1 MKIQFVPYEDGTKQ
15 IAVKGVTNLLAL
27 DFVKPKP
34 IGQILP
40 DWFKHLP
47 AFKDR
52 PLTPGEETAKAC
64 RPLHEY
70 LHYGY
75 MLPLWADYIF
85 EKDKSG
91 QNIVAISKTSYGEHP
106 SGQTG
111 YVLEDTD
118 KFQGL
123 AVKFINPWIIK
134 TPPGYSCLFMA
145 PFYNFEERFTIA
157 PAIVNTDLYEGQIHF
172 PAFVNKDIKVPFV
185 LEMGYPLVHI
195 FPFKRDNWE
204 SKITEFKDLVKTK
217 AFKGFQYIMQNKW
230 FWQYKKFAGASNKF
244 K

>member
-1 MKIQFVPYEDGTKQ
+1 MKIQFIPYEDGSKQ
-15 IAVKGVTNLLAL
+15 KAVEGAENILNL
-27 DFVKPKP
+27 DFAKPKP
-34 IGQILP
+34 IGQVLP
-40 DWFKHLP
+40 DWYKHLS
-47 AFKDR
+47 AFIDR
-52 PLTPGEETAKAC
+52 PLTPGAGTAKAC

-75 MLPLWADYIF
+75 VLPLWADYIF
-85 EKDKSG
+85 EKNEE

-106 SGQTG
+106 SVQTG
-111 YVLEDTD
+111 FVLDSSD
-118 KFQGL
+118 KYQGL

-145 PFYNFEERFTIA
+145 PFYNFEEKFTIA
-157 PAIVNTDLYEGQIHF
+157 PAIVNTDLYEGQVHL
-172 PAFVNKDIKVPFV
+172 PAFVNKHAKIPFV

-195 FPFKRDNWE
+195 IPFKRDNWE
-204 SKITEFKDLVKTK
+204 SKITNLKDLVKTK
-217 AFKGFQYIMQNKW
+217 AFKGFRYIMQNKW

>member
-1 MKIQFVPYEDGTKQ
+1 MKIQFIPYEDGSKHK
-15 IAVKGVTNLLAL
+15 AVEGAGNILNL
-27 DFVKPKP
+27 DFAKPRP
-34 IGQILP
+34 VGQVIP

-47 AFKDR
+47 AFIDR
-52 PLTPGEETAKAC
+52 PLTPGAGTAKAC

-85 EKDKSG
+85 DKDPNSEQIIAK
-91 QNIVAISKTSYGEHP
+91 SKTAYGEHP
-106 SGQTG
+106 SEQTG

-123 AVKFINPWIIK
+123 TVKFINPWIIK
-134 TPPGYSCLFMA
+134 TPPGYSCLLMA

-172 PAFVNKDIKVPFV
+172 PAFVYLLSDQFY
-185 LEMGYPLVHI
+185 LRSTAAESALI
-195 FPFKRDNWE
+195 FLK
-204 SKITEFKDLVKTK
+204 
-217 AFKGFQYIMQNKW
+217 
-230 FWQYKKFAGASNKF
+230 
-244 K
+244 